1 MKTFFRM
8 LIPVLGLWAFSG
20 CLTITETY
28 TFSKNGSGT
37 MSYLIDMSEM
47 ASLIKMAEQ
56 ESEMPMQEEM
66 NFSEFANKLQGI
78 SGISSIESIEDKENY
93 KFGLSFKFD
102 NVGAL
107 NQAMNRILNEGAAE
121 RHEFFK
127 QEGKV
132 LTRTHF
138 MNNAFDASEML
149 GTDEEAEYAKTLM
162 QSMAYNVNFTFKQ
175 PVKVVYSA
183 AKVELG
189 GKKNREVKIQSNL
202 KDLLED
208 SEKLNASI
216 IFK

>member
-1 MKTFFRM
+1 M
-8 LIPVLGLWAFSG
+8 GLWVFSS

-28 TFSKNGSGT
+28 TFNKNGSGS
-37 MSYLIDMSEM
+37 MSYMIDMSEM

-66 NFSEFANKLQGI
+66 NFAAFADKLKGI
-78 SGISSIESIEDKENY
+78 SGITAVKSVEDKENY
-93 KFGLSFKFD
+93 KFGLSFDFA
-102 NVGAL
+102 NVVAL
-107 NQAMNRILNEGAAE
+107 NQAMNRIINEGGQS
-121 RHEFFK
+121 HEFFT

-132 LTRTHF
+132 LTRNHH
-138 MNNAFDASEML
+138 MNSAFDASEML
-149 GTDEEAEYAKTLM
+149 GSDEEAEYAKTLM
-162 QSMAYNVNFTFKQ
+162 ESMVYNVNFTFKK

-183 AKVELG
+183 AKVDLG